1 MLKKGLMLL
10 ILLVTT
16 SSLSFS
22 QTDTTQVSLPVPI
35 VRLTIKDLIRGD
47 GYREEVKLLNEKIT
61 LFENQ
66 ENTYLSIIST
76 RETQIENFKKII
88 YLKEE
93 QILEYDKALKQTN
106 RELYLANLK
115 LKIYNRVGILI
126 LGGLLISAL

>member
-22 QTDTTQVSLPVPI
+22 QTDTTQVSLPVTI

-47 GYREEVKLLNEKIT
+47 GYREEVKLLNEKII

-66 ENTYLSIIST
+66 ENTYLSVIST

>member
-22 QTDTTQVSLPVPI
+22 QTDTTQVSLPVTI

-47 GYREEVKLLNEKIT
+47 GYREEVKLLNEKII